1 MWLAGSAL
9 ITAQDGEPNGPGEH
23 LVRGSLRSPAAVSIR
38 PLGTGDREC
47 LMLIFTRLGPQSR
60 VQRFLA
66 PRPVISERDLSGL
79 VDVDGWQ
86 RAGVIAFAGS
96 PAAPVGAAHY
106 VRTEDPEL
114 AETAIEVVE
123 NWQRRGIGRL
133 LIAELRRHAL
143 TAGIRRFEWF
153 AFGSNP
159 AVATLARDLGEHRR
173 VHVGGG
179 VVKCSAAIC

>member
-1 MWLAGSAL
+1 VWLADSSL
-9 ITAQDGEPNGPGEH
+9 ITAQNNEGHDPDEH
-23 LVRGSLRSPAAVSIR
+23 LVRGSPSAAEAVSIR
-38 PLGTGDREC
+38 PLESGDRDC

-79 VDVDGWQ
+79 VDVDGWH

-106 VRTEDPEL
+106 VRTDDPEL
-114 AETAIEVVE
+114 AETAIEVAE
-123 NWQRRGIGRL
+123 HWQRRGIGRL

-143 TAGIRRFEWF
+143 TAGICRFEWF
-153 AFGSNP
+153 AFGSHL
-159 AVATLARDLGEHRR
+159 AVATLARDLGDQRR
-173 VHVGGG
+173 AHVGGG